1 MQAKIDF
8 DESIKEVI
16 YLNTL
21 SESDAKN
28 DKIYFKVII
37 LLLCAKLE
45 KFVKDSTNEYIDLLL
60 EKKLTKDKLPEKLII
75 EIIKNEL
82 SKIQNDLVENY
93 IHNERSKERSKIF
106 SLIWD
111 EKYSLDS
118 LQKKDFVVSI
128 SNNGTTAFE
137 DTYKKIGFPDIIKN
151 LLDYQQEDEDSGL
164 VITTSTKHPISNT
177 INKVVKIRHEIIHD
191 DATPSITKNDV
202 DLYVEIFKEFVKQVD
217 AELEKALADL

>member
-8 DESIKEVI
+8 DESINEVT
-16 YLNTL
+16 YLNTI

-60 EKKLTKDKLPEKLII
+60 EKNLTKDKLPEKFVI
-75 EIIKNEL
+75 EILKNEL
-82 SKIQNDLVENY
+82 SKIQKDSVEHY
-93 IHNERSKERSKIF
+93 IHNERSKERSKVF
-106 SLIWD
+106 SVIWD
-111 EKYSLDS
+111 DKFCLDS

-151 LLDYQQEDEDSGL
+151 LLDYQREDDVSGL
-164 VITTSTKHPISNT
+164 ITTSTKYSISDT
-177 INKVVKIRHEIIHD
+177 INKVIKIRHEIIHD
-191 DATPSITKNDV
+191 DATPPITKNDV
-202 DLYVEIFKEFVKQVD
+202 DLYVEIFKEFVNQINS
-217 AELEKALADL
+217 ELEKGLQDI

>member
-8 DESIKEVI
+8 DESINEVT
-16 YLNTL
+16 YLNTI

-60 EKKLTKDKLPEKLII
+60 EKNLTKDKLPEKFVI
-75 EIIKNEL
+75 EILKNEL
-82 SKIQNDLVENY
+82 SKIQKDSVEHY
-93 IHNERSKERSKIF
+93 IHNERSRERSKIF

-111 EKYSLDS
+111 DKYCLDS

-151 LLDYQQEDEDSGL
+151 LSDYQQEDDISGL
-164 VITTSTKHPISNT
+164 ITTSTNYSIPDT
-177 INKVVKIRHEIIHD
+177 INKVINIRHKIIHD
-191 DATPSITKNDV
+191 DATPPITKNDV
-202 DLYVEIFKEFVKQVD
+202 DLYVKIFKEFVKQINS
-217 AELEKALADL
+217 ELEKGIQDI

>member
-8 DESIKEVI
+8 DESINEVT
-16 YLNTL
+16 YLNTI

-60 EKKLTKDKLPEKLII
+60 EKNLTKDKLPEKFVI
-75 EIIKNEL
+75 EILKNEL
-82 SKIQNDLVENY
+82 SKIQKDSVEHY
-93 IHNERSKERSKIF
+93 IHNERSRERSKIF

-111 EKYSLDS
+111 DKYCLDS

-151 LLDYQQEDEDSGL
+151 LSDYQQEDDISGL
-164 VITTSTKHPISNT
+164 ITTSTNYSIPDT
-177 INKVVKIRHEIIHD
+177 INKVINIRHKIIHD
-191 DATPSITKNDV
+191 DATPPITKNDV
-202 DLYVEIFKEFVKQVD
+202 NLYVEIFKEFVNQINI
-217 AELEKALADL
+217 ELEKGLQEI

>member
-8 DESIKEVI
+8 DESINEVT
-16 YLNTL
+16 YLNTI

-60 EKKLTKDKLPEKLII
+60 EKNLTKDKLPEKFVI
-75 EIIKNEL
+75 EILKNEL
-82 SKIQNDLVENY
+82 SKIQKDSVEHY
-93 IHNERSKERSKIF
+93 IHNERSRERSKIF

-111 EKYSLDS
+111 DKYCLDS

-151 LLDYQQEDEDSGL
+151 LSDYQQEDDISGL
-164 VITTSTKHPISNT
+164 ITTSTNYSIPDT
-177 INKVVKIRHEIIHD
+177 INKVINIRHKIIRC
-191 DATPSITKNDV
+191 
-202 DLYVEIFKEFVKQVD
+202 
-217 AELEKALADL
+217 